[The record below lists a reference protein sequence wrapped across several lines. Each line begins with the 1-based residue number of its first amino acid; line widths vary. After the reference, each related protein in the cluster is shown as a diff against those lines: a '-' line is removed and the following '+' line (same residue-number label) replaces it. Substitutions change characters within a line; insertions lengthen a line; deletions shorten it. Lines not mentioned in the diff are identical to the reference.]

1 MPYTTITGYLSY
13 SFTTLKSKPLILIM
27 STIIGFFITMIMSAF
42 QSLAA
47 LLVVNVTFLL
57 IYVGLAFVDWI
68 SGIIASRV
76 EKQPFKS
83 FKFLKK
89 IFLIGFSLLIIFV
102 PQALIITFNAY
113 PASTTTLLQAV
124 LSVLSFALECVKI
137 GLILTLI
144 IYELTSLRENF
155 IRLKLLNFIK
165 IVDVVLVPINK
176 LNDYVVRKFDKVID
190 DDVVK
195 QT

>member
-1 MPYTTITGYLSY
+1 
-13 SFTTLKSKPLILIM
+13 
-27 STIIGFFITMIMSAF
+27 MIMSAF